1 MIYDLLGKLNL
12 LTSSYYLPVT
22 CSNSLDLKRKFKE
35 EPDRDDQEASNDEAQ
50 LAKERER
57 KRQSR
62 WGPQQPVI
70 KEEKLTQSATSS
82 VSSPSSSSS
91 FYNPSPAQQP
101 TSILARSAVLSRITT
116 ADPQILTYAVRVFG
130 TTDLTEEQWKQC
142 MDQVKVIL
150 RLPVA

>member
-1 MIYDLLGKLNL
+1 M
-12 LTSSYYLPVT
+12 
-22 CSNSLDLKRKFKE
+22 KRKFKE

-70 KEEKLTQSATSS
+70 KEENPTQSATSS
-82 VSSPSSSSS
+82 VSSPSPSSSSS
-91 FYNPSPAQQP
+91 FNNPSPAQP
-101 TSILARSAVLSRITT
+101 PPSILARSAVLSRITT

-142 MDQVKVIL
+142 MDQVKVFL
-150 RLPVA
+150 RLSLAYKSNSSNLN